1 MKNNYDSVF
10 YATSRAYADCDNSIP
25 SGEAMRLRDL
35 HFRALFPVTRDEAVK
50 IMEKCV
56 GGYNEF
62 EARLLKKLPEDA
74 QVTLAREGSVCIYVK
89 GKLPESL
96 KEAMKEDEFD
106 YNPSTGETRI
116 WWD

>member
-10 YATSRAYADCDNSIP
+10 YATSRAYADCDDSIP
-25 SGEAMRLRDL
+25 SGEAMRLRNL
-35 HFRALFPVTRDEAVK
+35 SFRALFPVTRDEAVK
-50 IMEKCV
+50 IMGKCV
-56 GGYNEF
+56 PSYNEF
-62 EARLLKKLPEDA
+62 APRLLKKLPEDA

-89 GKLPESL
+89 GRLPESL

-106 YNPSTGETRI
+106 YDPTTNETRV